1 MGRIQRMDEA
11 LANKIAAGE
20 VVERPASIVKELV
33 ENALDA
39 DARAITIEVEE
50 GGLKKV
56 KITDDGHGFLPEDC
70 ELAFERHATS
80 KIKNEQDLFHVRT
93 LGFRGEA
100 LPSIASVSRFDLRTS
115 TGEGPGQHLVLVGG
129 RVETKEPSHSRKG
142 TEMTITQLFYNT
154 PARLKH
160 LKTVHTELANI
171 SDIVNKLALANPSIR
186 FQLVHNEKTLLKTN
200 GNGDVAQV
208 LAAIYGLE
216 TAKQSLPVQAAS
228 LDFKVT
234 GRLVKPMITRA
245 GRNYVYLFING
256 RYIRHYALF
265 NAVMNGYHTLLPI
278 GRYPIAVLH
287 IEMDPTLV
295 DVNVHPAKLEAR
307 LSKEKELCELV
318 ASSIK
323 SVFHGQRLIPDV
335 KKVQREREHTEQQ
348 AFDFRSPRP
357 AHRTDSQDNSERARG
372 GCRGREAE
380 RSGASGAQVLRTNVK
395 DQRVDS
401 FDTTPRFT
409 SSSSVVA
416 SQVHETRETDVD
428 PTHLSQQEAN
438 ESAEKSVFGEERK
451 DETEEASMP
460 VSEGTPS
467 FFTSDHPSFDDLMNQ
482 GDPVERTKERMPKLY
497 PIGQLHG
504 TYILAQNEEGL
515 YIIDQHAAQERIK
528 YEFYREKVGEA
539 VHTNQELLFPI
550 TFDFSS
556 NEYALIE
563 EYKDLLQE
571 LGLNFE
577 PFGYHSFI
585 VRSYPNWFPQG
596 RERETIE
603 AIVEELME
611 HQSVSVKKLRE
622 ALAIMMSCKQSIKA
636 NRYLRQDEMEALLD
650 QLIEAE
656 DPFTCPH
663 GRPVIV
669 HFSTYEMEKL
679 FKRVM

>member
-1 MGRIQRMDEA
+1 VGRIQRMDEA

-33 ENALDA
+33 ENAMDA
-39 DARAITIEVEE
+39 GAKSIVIEVEE
-50 GGLKKV
+50 GGLEKI

-70 ELAFERHATS
+70 EIAFERHATS
-80 KIKNEQDLFHVRT
+80 KIKSEQDLFRVRT

-100 LPSIASVSRFDLRTS
+100 LPSIASVSHFDLRSS
-115 TGEGPGQHLVLVGG
+115 TGTGPGQHLVLVGG

-160 LKTVHTELANI
+160 LKTIHTELANI
-171 SDIVNKLALANPSIR
+171 SDIVNKLALANPQTR
-186 FQLVHNEKTLLKTN
+186 FHLAHNEKTMLKTN
-200 GNGDVAQV
+200 GNGDLAQV
-208 LAAIYGLE
+208 LSAIYGVE
-216 TAKQSLPVQAAS
+216 TAKQSLELKGES
-228 LDFKVT
+228 LDFKIH

-245 GRNYVYLFING
+245 GRNYVYIFING
-256 RYIRHYALF
+256 RYIRHYSLF
-265 NAVMNGYHTLLPI
+265 NALLKGYHTLLPI

-318 ASSIK
+318 ESVVK
-323 SVFHGQRLIPDV
+323 DVFHKQRLIPEV
-335 KKVQREREHTEQQ
+335 KRPARFREVTEQQ
-348 AFDFRSPRP
+348 TLDFREGPLKPFQQTVNESGSGFKAQSSGNTFQRVLSQSKKPQFGRQEEKKFNSSYEGEGLDSPVNDAVQVGTMESQLKVTQP
-357 AHRTDSQDNSERARG
+357 IEIDTDQVKSEDGSPLISYDEKEEVNSEAELRTDEIG
-372 GCRGREAE
+372 GNGRSNPVE
-380 RSGASGAQVLRTNVK
+380 QIF
-395 DQRVDS
+395 VDS
-401 FDTTPRFT
+401 P
-409 SSSSVVA
+409 
-416 SQVHETRETDVD
+416 
-428 PTHLSQQEAN
+428 
-438 ESAEKSVFGEERK
+438 
-451 DETEEASMP
+451 
-460 VSEGTPS
+460 
-467 FFTSDHPSFDDLMNQ
+467 
-482 GDPVERTKERMPKLY
+482 PVEGKERVPRLY

-528 YEFYREKVGEA
+528 YEFYREKVGETGHKA
-539 VHTNQELLFPI
+539 QELLFPI
-550 TFDFSS
+550 TFDFTPSDYVVIAE
-556 NEYALIE
+556 N
-563 EYKDLLQE
+563 QE
-571 LGLNFE
+571 ILENLGLNFE
-577 PFGYHSFI
+577 AFGHHSFI
-585 VRSYPNWFPQG
+585 VRSHPNWFPKG

-603 AIVEELME
+603 AIVEELID
-611 HQSVSVKKLRE
+611 HQSVSIKKLRE

-636 NRYLRQDEMEALLD
+636 NRYLRQDEMEALLA
-650 QLIEAE
+650 QLIQAE

>member
-1 MGRIQRMDEA
+1 MDEA

-39 DARAITIEVEE
+39 GAKSISIEVEE
-50 GGLKKV
+50 GGLEKI

-70 ELAFERHATS
+70 EIAFERHATS
-80 KIKNEQDLFHVRT
+80 KIKSEQDLFRVKT

-100 LPSIASVSRFDLRTS
+100 LPSIASVSHFDLRTS
-115 TGEGPGQHLVLVGG
+115 TGQGPGQHLVLLGG

-160 LKTVHTELANI
+160 LKTIHTELANI
-171 SDIVNKLALANPSIR
+171 SDVVNKLALANPTTR
-186 FQLVHNEKTLLKTN
+186 FHLVHNEKTLLKTN
-200 GNGDVAQV
+200 GNGDIAQV
-208 LAAIYGLE
+208 ISAIYGVE
-216 TAKQSLPVQAAS
+216 TAKQSLELKGES
-228 LDFKVT
+228 LDFKIH

-245 GRNYVYLFING
+245 GRNYVYIFING
-256 RYIRHYALF
+256 RFIRHYSLF
-265 NAVMNGYHTLLPI
+265 NALLRGYHTLLPI

-318 ASSIK
+318 ETAVK
-323 SVFHGQRLIPDV
+323 EVFQKQRLIPEV
-335 KKVQREREHTEQQ
+335 KRPARVREETEQQ
-348 AFDFRSPRP
+348 ALDFREPPIKP
-357 AHRTDSQDNSERARG
+357 AQQTVNEAGSRFQADAWKDDAKEVPPKPDTPQFER
-372 GCRGREAE
+372 
-380 RSGASGAQVLRTNVK
+380 Q
-395 DQRVDS
+395 
-401 FDTTPRFT
+401 
-409 SSSSVVA
+409 
-416 SQVHETRETDVD
+416 ETDQGN
-428 PTHLSQQEAN
+428 PTFYIDQTTVLDDD
-438 ESAEKSVFGEERK
+438 RP
-451 DETEEASMP
+451 ETEEGKGETLAPSYKMAVELTNTAPKAETNAVDDNPKPNESLFTDLPP
-460 VSEGTPS
+460 VA
-467 FFTSDHPSFDDLMNQ
+467 LKN
-482 GDPVERTKERMPKLY
+482 RMPRLY

-528 YEFYREKVGEA
+528 YEFYREKVGETG
-539 VHTNQELLFPI
+539 HTIQELLFPI
-550 TFDFSS
+550 TFDFTSS
-556 NEYALIE
+556 ESAVIVEN
-563 EYKDLLQE
+563 QE
-571 LGLNFE
+571 ILANLGLNFE
-577 PFGYHSFI
+577 PFGHHSFI
-585 VRSYPNWFPQG
+585 VRSHPKWFPAG

-603 AIVEELME
+603 AIVEELID
-611 HQSVSVKKLRE
+611 HQSVSIKKLRE

-636 NRYLRQDEMEALLD
+636 NRYLRQDEMEALLA
-650 QLIEAE
+650 QLIQAE

>member
-39 DARAITIEVEE
+39 DAKTISIEVEE
-50 GGLKKV
+50 GGLDKI

-80 KIKNEQDLFHVRT
+80 KIKNERDLFHVRT

-115 TGEGPGQHLVLVGG
+115 TGEGPGKHLVLVGG
-129 RVETKEPSHSRKG
+129 RIETKEPSHSRKG

-171 SDIVNKLALANPSIR
+171 SDIVNKLALANPHTR
-186 FQLVHNEKTLLKTN
+186 FQLVHNEKTLLRTN
-200 GNGDVAQV
+200 GSGDVSQV
-208 LAAIYGLE
+208 LAAIYGVE
-216 TAKQSLPVQAAS
+216 TAKLALPLEASS

-245 GRNYVYLFING
+245 GRQYVYLFING

-265 NAVMNGYHTLLPI
+265 NAVMKGYHTLLPI

-307 LSKEKELCELV
+307 LSKEKELAELV
-318 ASSIK
+318 AASVRR
-323 SVFHGQRLIPDV
+323 VFHAERLIPDV
-335 KKVQREREHTEQQ
+335 KKERKERDETVQQVMNFRDSSQNVLPKPIVKERQPDFPEPLNE
-348 AFDFRSPRP
+348 AFDSLPSTQDFKQMMDKEITLASDEWNQQKDPVSGEGNG
-357 AHRTDSQDNSERARG
+357 TDQDLDALDKGTETPHQDEAGPHVVPN
-372 GCRGREAE
+372 REE
-380 RSGASGAQVLRTNVK
+380 GASSDFVLDEEKGELSRQIEQTVPF
-395 DQRVDS
+395 QR
-401 FDTTPRFT
+401 
-409 SSSSVVA
+409 
-416 SQVHETRETDVD
+416 
-428 PTHLSQQEAN
+428 
-438 ESAEKSVFGEERK
+438 
-451 DETEEASMP
+451 
-460 VSEGTPS
+460 
-467 FFTSDHPSFDDLMNQ
+467 DDN
-482 GDPVERTKERMPKLY
+482 RMPKLF

-528 YEFYREKVGEA
+528 YEFYREKVGETG
-539 VHTNQELLFPI
+539 HSIQELLFPL
-550 TFDFSS
+550 TFEFTAGDYAVIQE
-556 NEYALIE
+556 NEQILS
-563 EYKDLLQE
+563 E

-577 PFGYHSFI
+577 AFGYHSFI
-585 VRSYPNWFPQG
+585 VRSHPNWFPKG

-603 AIVEELME
+603 AIVEELMAN
-611 HQSVSVKKLRE
+611 QSVSIKKLRE

-636 NRYLRQDEMEALLD
+636 NRYLRKDEMEALLD